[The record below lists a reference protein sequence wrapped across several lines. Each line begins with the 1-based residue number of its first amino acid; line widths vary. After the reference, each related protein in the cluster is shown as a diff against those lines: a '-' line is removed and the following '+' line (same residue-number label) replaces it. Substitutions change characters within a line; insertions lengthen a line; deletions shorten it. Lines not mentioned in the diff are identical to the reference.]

1 MSRSSENL
9 TLESS
14 LQVFFY
20 DQLQEFNKKSQQPL
34 RPEFVYYS
42 SLVMDQYGDASK
54 YFEKVDGKVR
64 EKILGIKLMESSQF
78 PKEKQKIILRDI
90 AETSLLLCGYFSD
103 SLNKKIVDTKY
114 YQEIG
119 VMAFSRLNSFQ
130 PQAFDITNFFEKIA
144 QNFQSVTTLMNLVSN
159 KHETDPYSV
168 LLITSNRRVS

>member
-1 MSRSSENL
+1 M
-9 TLESS
+9 
-14 LQVFFY
+14 
-20 DQLQEFNKKSQQPL
+20 QPI

-42 SLVMDQYGDASK
+42 SLVMDHYGDANK
-54 YFEKVDGKVR
+54 YFEKVDGKIR

-119 VMAFSRLNSFQ
+119 TLAFMRLNSFQ
-130 PQAFDITNFFEKIA
+130 NTAFDIAGFFEKIA
-144 QNFQSVTTLMNLVSN
+144 KNFNQLTTLMNLVSAQHDEN
-159 KHETDPYSV
+159 PNNI
-168 LLITSNRRVS
+168 LIITSGKKAC